1 MNFEKE
7 LAAHNLVHFGW
18 QLEEFNHTLLNE
30 SHVVYF
36 RDFKNVSERVVTL
49 NKASFSD
56 SAIRTTTKMDHL
68 VSVITNSIKIWKA
81 RVLHPRENAV
91 FTDALTQYIKNI
103 ITYRLF
109 VQAAEPDE
117 RFHMII
123 NIYGTKKRHEVN
135 IRPVIARSES
145 LILTHR
151 EFRNFS
157 ENVFIHDRT
166 HNPRWFK

>member
-7 LAAHNLVHFGW
+7 LAAYNLAHFGW

-36 RDFKNVSERVVTL
+36 RDFRNVSERVVTL

-56 SAIRTTTKMDHL
+56 STIRTTTKMDHL
-68 VSVITNSIKIWKA
+68 VSVIGDSIKIWKT

-91 FTDALTQYIKNI
+91 FTDALTQYIKNTM
-103 ITYRLF
+103 TYRLF
-109 VQAAEPDE
+109 VQEAEPDQ

-123 NIYGTKKRHEVN
+123 NIYGTKKRDEVI

-145 LILTHR
+145 LILTHG

-157 ENVFIHDRT
+157 ENVFIHDQAY
-166 HNPRWFK
+166 NSCWFK